1 MHGSNPFRRGG
12 PAVDH
17 ISSRILLPAA
27 LVSPVPA
34 IGSPNFTQPTPDG
47 LKMTSDPAAPGAA
60 AVYLFREETGDD
72 DRHTF
77 FSLFADEGLS
87 VAAGF
92 LSFRR

>member
-1 MHGSNPFRRGG
+1 MARVPG
-12 PAVDH
+12 
-17 ISSRILLPAA
+17 RILLPITVLAS
-27 LVSPVPA
+27 LSVY
-34 IGSPNFTQPTPDG
+34 GSSNWTQPTPEE